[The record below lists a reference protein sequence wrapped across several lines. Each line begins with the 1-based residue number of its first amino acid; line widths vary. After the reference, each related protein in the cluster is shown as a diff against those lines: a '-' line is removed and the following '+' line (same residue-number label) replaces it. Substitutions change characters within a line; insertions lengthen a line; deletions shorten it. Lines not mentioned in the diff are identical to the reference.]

1 MAHDHDHDHAED
13 HSHQGLTVEV
23 ERTAPC
29 VASVKFRVTADE
41 LKRSREM
48 GLKNAGRRTKLK
60 GFRPG
65 KAPMAMLEKMYG
77 AEIDKE
83 LSQHFLQHAYDQAV
97 REGEL
102 RPATQPRIDLGESGP
117 QPGTDWEHEFEVL
130 LRPDIELG
138 EIEGIQV
145 DGQPIAVEDQELE
158 AANADLRNQLSHP
171 EPAGEDGLTKDGMAV
186 CHLVFFRQ
194 HVEESILDRDG
205 IRLSPTTAPRGIEP
219 AAFEEALTG
228 AQDGES
234 REFAIEFPE
243 DFPVEEAR
251 GETGRCQITVSE
263 AFKVVPPTDEE
274 LFQKFEVED
283 DAGLQEAIREKIR
296 EGKGE
301 QEERRLENAILDKL
315 LEAHPMD
322 LPAPL
327 VEEQTQARMAEMR
340 KMLEAQV
347 TDPDELERRLGEEHL
362 RAEASSK
369 RALKAIYLM
378 EEIARAKDL
387 LIKEEDLLGEFKAIA
402 TRNGVDL
409 AEVRKYY
416 QEEGLLQQLA
426 LELLERK
433 VRHFLRE
440 SADIKQ
446 A

>member
-1 MAHDHDHDHAED
+1 MAHDHDHASD
-13 HSHQGLTVEV
+13 HSHPGFTVEV

-41 LKRSREM
+41 FKRSREM
-48 GLKNAGRRTKLK
+48 GLKKAGRRTKLK

-65 KAPMAMLEKMYG
+65 KAPLSMLEKMYG
-77 AEIDKE
+77 SEIDQE

-97 REGEL
+97 RDGEL
-102 RPATQPRIDLGESGP
+102 RPAAQPRIDLAESGP
-117 QPGTDWEHEFEVL
+117 QPGTDWEQEFEVL

-145 DGQPIAVEDQELE
+145 EGQPIAVEDQELE
-158 AANADLRNQLSHP
+158 AANADLRNHLAHP
-171 EPAGEDGLTKDGMAV
+171 EAAGEDGLPKDGMAV
-186 CHLVFFRQ
+186 SRLEFFRQ
-194 HVEESILDRDG
+194 DGEEAILDREG
-205 IRLSPTTAPRGIEP
+205 IRLSPTAAPRGIEP
-219 AAFEEALTG
+219 EAFEEALLG

-234 REFAIEFPE
+234 RELAIEFPE

-251 GETGRCQITVSE
+251 GESGRCQITLTE
-263 AFKVVPPTDEE
+263 TFKVVPPTDKE
-274 LFQKFEVED
+274 LFEKFEVED
-283 DAGLQEAIREKIR
+283 DAGLQEAIRAKLR
-296 EGKGE
+296 EGKAE

-322 LPAPL
+322 LPTPL
-327 VEEQTQARMAEMR
+327 VEEQTNGRMAEMR

-347 TDPDELERRLGEEHL
+347 TDPDELERRLGEEHM
-362 RAEASSK
+362 RAEASSR
-369 RALKAIYLM
+369 RALQAIYLM

-387 LIKEEDLLGEFKAIA
+387 LIKEEDLLAEFTAIA

-440 SADIKQ
+440 SADIKL

>member
-1 MAHDHDHDHAED
+1 MAHDHDHDHAHDD

-29 VASVKFRVTADE
+29 VASVKFRVTAAE

-65 KAPMAMLEKMYG
+65 KAPLSMLEKMYG
-77 AEIDKE
+77 AEIDQE
-83 LSQHFLQHAYDQAV
+83 LSQHFLQHAYDKAV
-97 REGEL
+97 RDGKL
-102 RPATQPRIDLGESGP
+102 RPAAQPRIDLAESGP
-117 QPGTDWEHEFEVL
+117 EPGTDWEQEFEVL

-138 EIEGIQV
+138 EVEGIQV
-145 DGQPIAVEDQELE
+145 EGQPIAVEDQELE
-158 AANADLRNQLSHP
+158 AANADLRNHLAHP

-186 CHLVFFRQ
+186 CRLEFFREGG
-194 HVEESILDRDG
+194 EEAVLDREG

-219 AAFEEALTG
+219 EAFEEALIG
-228 AQDGES
+228 ARDGES
-234 REFAIEFPE
+234 RELTIEFPE
-243 DFPVEEAR
+243 DFPVEEAH
-251 GETGRCQITVSE
+251 GESGRCQITITE
-263 AFKVVPPTDEE
+263 AYKVVPPTDQE
-274 LFQKFEVED
+274 LFEKFEVED
-283 DAGLQEAIREKIR
+283 EAGLQEAIRAKIR

-301 QEERRLENAILDKL
+301 QEDRRLENAILDKI

-322 LPAPL
+322 LPTPL

-340 KMLEAQV
+340 KLLEAQV

-369 RALKAIYLM
+369 RALRAIYLM

-387 LIKEEDLLGEFKAIA
+387 LIKEEDLLAEF
-402 TRNGVDL
+402 T
-409 AEVRKYY
+409 
-416 QEEGLLQQLA
+416 
-426 LELLERK
+426 ELLERK
-433 VRHFLRE
+433 VRHFLRQ
-440 SADIKQ
+440 SADIKL